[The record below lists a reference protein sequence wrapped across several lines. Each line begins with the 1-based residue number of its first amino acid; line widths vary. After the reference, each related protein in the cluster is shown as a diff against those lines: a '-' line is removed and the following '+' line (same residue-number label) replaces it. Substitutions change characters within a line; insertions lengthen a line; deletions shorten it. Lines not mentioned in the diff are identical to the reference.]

1 MLRLIQLN
9 FNYFS
14 MRYFVANWKMYAG
27 QKQSLELAAAYR
39 DLILPEGVKGIV
51 APTALA
57 FSAVKENLV
66 SSTWEMSAQNIA
78 WVPEGAY
85 TGAISAEMFSQAG
98 ANYAL
103 IGHSERRHIF
113 GESDS
118 DVAKKISAAVSAGL
132 IPILCV
138 GESLEDLEAG
148 KRQYRLKKQLLA
160 LEKIEASA
168 PIMVAYEPVWAI
180 GGSGQGRRCLPAD
193 VEDVHGFIRTEL
205 ATFGF
210 VDSPILYG
218 GSINGDN
225 ANEYLL
231 PEVNGLLV
239 GTASIHPEEVQKIIN
254 VLVL

>member
-1 MLRLIQLN
+1 MQ
-9 FNYFS
+9 
-14 MRYFVANWKMYAG
+14 YFVANWKMYADP
-27 QKQSLELAAAYR
+27 KLSLELGAAYR
-39 DLILPEGVKGIV
+39 NVELPTGVKGIV

-57 FSAVKENLV
+57 FSSVKESLV
-66 SSTWEMSAQNIA
+66 GSSWEMSAQNVA
-78 WVPEGAY
+78 WAVEGAY
-85 TGAISAEMFSQAG
+85 TGAISAHMFAEAG
-98 ANYAL
+98 AKYAL

-118 DVAKKISAAVSAGL
+118 DIAKKVAAAVSAGL
-132 IPILCV
+132 TPILCV

-168 PIMVAYEPVWAI
+168 SIIVAYEPVWAI
-180 GGSGQGRRCLPAD
+180 GGSGQGRHCLPAD

-218 GSINGDN
+218 GSVTGEN
-225 ANEYLL
+225 ASEYLL
-231 PEVNGLLV
+231 PEVNGLLS
-239 GTASIHPEEVQKIIN
+239 GTASIHPEEVQKIITA
-254 VLVL
+254 LA